1 MKFRN
6 GRWLTKKG
14 AHSFSPKT
22 VYETSVTD
30 GTAKLFAPS
39 FYVGHRGDTLGGVCF
54 TFEISAPLR
63 DTLRVRVY
71 HHKGRANVDADKNGS
86 FTLNIADGILDAED
100 TMHHLTV
107 RSGAL
112 ELKIDKSDCSMRFY
126 RGGKLLTS
134 STGDDMSYIVE
145 DWRGDAYR
153 SGTAYMCQRL
163 ALDVDELIYGL
174 GERFTPI
181 VRNGQSVEIW
191 NEDGGTSTEQSYK
204 NVPFFLSNRGYGV
217 FVDHPERVDFEIATE
232 TVNRTA
238 FSVEGECLDYFIF
251 CGDTMKDVICRY
263 TDLTGKPAL
272 PPRWSFGL
280 WLSTSFTTNYD
291 EDTVMSFIDGMFDR
305 GIPLSVF
312 HFDCCWM
319 KPFHWTDFMWDS
331 DVFPDPEGMIRRIHE
346 RGVRVCVWI
355 NPYIA
360 QQSALFDEGMKNGY
374 FLRRADGS
382 VWQWDMWQP
391 GMAIVDFTNPDAV
404 RWYGEGLERLFDM
417 GVDCFKTDFGERIP
431 TDAAYYNGADPK
443 KMHNLYSYLYN
454 GCVHDVLA
462 KRRGEDDAV
471 LFARS
476 ATAGCQKFPV
486 HWGGDCW
493 SDYGGMEQSIRGGL
507 SLTCSGFSF
516 WSHDIGGFESS
527 ATPDLYKRWC
537 AFGLLSTHSRL
548 HGSTAYKVPWLYGD
562 EAVHVLR
569 FFTDL
574 KHELMPYL
582 WSEAKR
588 SSTSG
593 VPMMRMMALEFEN
606 DYNCRYLDKQYM
618 LGESL
623 LVAPIFN
630 AEGIAHYYLPR
641 GKWTNFFT
649 GDVVEGGVW
658 REERVDYLSIPL
670 YVRENSVIPVGIS
683 HPNAEYRFDGN
694 VELRVFGLTGRA
706 STEVYDGGDVIM
718 TASFDREQNCFTVD
732 GGDGCRIRIDGVV
745 IELTKDHESGILK
758 K

>member
-14 AHSFSPKT
+14 ARSFSPKIA
-22 VYETSVTD
+22 YEINVSGGSV
-30 GTAKLFAPS
+30 KIFAPS
-39 FYVGHRGDTLGGVCF
+39 FGVNHTLGGVCF
-54 TFEISAPLR
+54 TIEISAPFDDALR
-63 DTLRVRVY
+63 IKIH
-71 HHKGRANVDADKNGS
+71 HHKGRADSGAHFPLS
-86 FTLNIADGILDAED
+86 IAGGALETED
-100 TMHHLTV
+100 TPELLTV
-107 RSGAL
+107 RSGSL
-112 ELKIDKSDCSMRFY
+112 ELKINKSDCSMRFY
-126 RGGKLLTS
+126 RRGKLLTS
-134 STGDDMSYIVE
+134 STGDDLSYIVE
-145 DWRGDAYR
+145 DWQGDAYPG
-153 SGTAYMCQRL
+153 GTAYMCQRL

-181 VRNGQSVEIW
+181 VRNGQSVSVW

-204 NVPFFLSNRGYGV
+204 NVPFFLSNRDYGV
-217 FVDHPERVDFEIATE
+217 FVNDPGRVEFEIATE

-238 FSVEGECLDYFIF
+238 FSAEGESLDYFIF
-251 CGDTMKDVICRY
+251 CGDTMKDVLYRY
-263 TDLTGKPAL
+263 TELTGKPSL

-291 EDTVMSFIDGMFDR
+291 EKTVMSFIDGMLER

-319 KPFHWTDFMWDS
+319 KPFHWTDFLWDS

-346 RGVRVCVWI
+346 RGVKVCVWI

-360 QQSALFDEGMKNGY
+360 QQSALFDEGCEKGY
-374 FLRRADGS
+374 FLNRADGS
-382 VWQWDMWQP
+382 VWQWDMWQS
-391 GMAIVDFTNPDAV
+391 GMAIVDFTNPEAAS
-404 RWYGEGLERLFDM
+404 WYGRGLKTLLDM

-431 TDAAYYNGADPK
+431 DDAVYHSGADPQ

-454 GCVHDVLA
+454 ECVYGVLT
-462 KRRGEDDAV
+462 KYRGADDAV

-493 SDYGGMEQSIRGGL
+493 SDYSGMEQSIRGGL

-548 HGSTAYKVPWLYGD
+548 HGSTAYKVPWLYGE
-562 EAVHVLR
+562 EAVEVLR
-569 FFTDL
+569 FFTEL

-582 WSEAKR
+582 WSEARR
-588 SSTSG
+588 SASSG
-593 VPMMRMMALEFEN
+593 VPMMRMMALEFQ
-606 DYNCRYLDKQYM
+606 DDPNCRYLDKQYM
-618 LGESL
+618 LGDSL
-623 LVAPIFN
+623 LVAPVFN
-630 AEGIAHYYLPR
+630 SDDIAHYYLPA

-649 GDVVEGGVW
+649 GEVIDGGVW
-658 REERVDYLSIPL
+658 RTEHALYLSIPL
-670 YVRENSVIPVGIS
+670 FVRENSIIPLGIS
-683 HPNAEYRFDGN
+683 HPDPVYGFRGN
-694 VELRVFGLTGRA
+694 VELRVFGLTGHA
-706 STEVYDGGDVIM
+706 QTEVYDDSDVIIK
-718 TASFDREQNCFTVD
+718 ASFDKAENRFTVT
-732 GGDGCRIRIDGVV
+732 GGAGCRIRYGAAVTN
-745 IELTKDHESGILK
+745 LTEDRESGELNAY
-758 K
+758 